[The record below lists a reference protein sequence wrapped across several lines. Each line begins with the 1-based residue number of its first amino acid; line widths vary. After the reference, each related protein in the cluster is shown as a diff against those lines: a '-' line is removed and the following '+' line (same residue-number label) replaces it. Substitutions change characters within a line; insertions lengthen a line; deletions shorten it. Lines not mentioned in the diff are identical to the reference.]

1 MDFKAC
7 LYPHFDLRYTLGPMK
22 RHPAFEFGEYVDWTP
37 VPEVMAAFSACVVIR
52 PERAAVIDALDST
65 TLLALYRGLVRARLH
80 DIWLKRWV
88 KQGVITKAWLGSGE
102 EAVTVGACAAL
113 EAADVVGPMIRNAS
127 ACFQR
132 GMPLTE
138 CFAAYLGTTDSITRG
153 RDVHIGDLGCGVV
166 PPISHVGDLVPVM
179 AGCALAFKLR
189 GEPRVALT
197 WTGEGS
203 TATGAVHEG
212 LRLAAAAGVPLICV
226 VQNNQV
232 ALGTQASAHFRGNFD
247 DLGPGYGMTTLRVD
261 GNNVLDMYAA
271 TALAAAQCRRGEGPV
286 MIVAHTFR
294 MGGHAT
300 HDEREARDLF
310 PAELFAYWGQRDPI
324 GCFEFWLMNV
334 KHIDETTLSAI
345 EDEVALEM
353 EAAAADAASK
363 RKTHEPDP
371 ATVLD
376 GVYA

>member
-1 MDFKAC
+1 
-7 LYPHFDLRYTLGPMK
+7 
-22 RHPAFEFGEYVDWTP
+22 
-37 VPEVMAAFSACVVIR
+37 
-52 PERAAVIDALDST
+52 
-65 TLLALYRGLVRARLH
+65 
-80 DIWLKRWV
+80 
-88 KQGVITKAWLGSGE
+88 
-102 EAVTVGACAAL
+102 
-113 EAADVVGPMIRNAS
+113 
-127 ACFQR
+127 
-132 GMPLTE
+132 
-138 CFAAYLGTTDSITRG
+138 
-153 RDVHIGDLGCGVV
+153 
-166 PPISHVGDLVPVM
+166 
-179 AGCALAFKLR
+179 
-189 GEPRVALT
+189 
-197 WTGEGS
+197 
-203 TATGAVHEG
+203 
-212 LRLAAAAGVPLICV
+212 
-226 VQNNQV
+226 
-232 ALGTQASAHFRGNFD
+232 
-247 DLGPGYGMTTLRVD
+247 MTTLRVD